1 MKMKNK
7 TLFKAKS
14 LLEINEILFDIEILI
29 KSLESSQDYSS
40 YKGNCASLNIDMYP
54 YHTTKFKYNIEV
66 PLNLTYSHLYE
77 LKKFYTDK
85 REDYIKNKEPLIMMA
100 ELSTI
105 TKADIVKCQRKEK
118 IKN

>member
-1 MKMKNK
+1 MREMKNK

-85 REDYIKNKEPLIMMA
+85 REDYIKNKDKKLAQIDQLILDFKKITDEQRL
-100 ELSTI
+100 EL
-105 TKADIVKCQRKEK
+105 
-118 IKN
+118 